1 MGINFISDLRPGL
14 CSNTI
19 CVRVSRLWEY
29 RGKNDEDQIKHLD
42 MVLIDEKVHCSVVS
56 LSDNKPNIYYIMYIN
71 STDNSSR
78 R

>member
-1 MGINFISDLRPGL
+1 MGINFISELRPGL

-42 MVLIDEKVHCSVVS
+42 MVLIDEKVHQSIYCFCKPAPPTFTLIISVKKMFT
-56 LSDNKPNIYYIMYIN
+56 L
-71 STDNSSR
+71 
-78 R
+78 

>member
-42 MVLIDEKVHCSVVS
+42 MVLIDEKVHCSVVAHTCCTYS
-56 LSDNKPNIYYIMYIN
+56 HN
-71 STDNSSR
+71 S
-78 R
+78 